1 MARKKKITDQQ
12 RRFVDEYFVDY
23 NQTAAAIRSGYSPR
37 SAAST
42 ACELM
47 KNPDIQ
53 EIIELRKAQLSSRL
67 GVSVQRI
74 RDRLAAMAFGSI
86 ANVVDVTEYGEIR
99 LKKIEDISEI
109 DMSAVQEL
117 TMTKGKNGSTLKVK
131 MYDAKGAAELLGK
144 EQGMFKDKLDI
155 NVTGSMS
162 DRLKSARERMNNVN
176 K

>member
-12 RRFVDEYFVDY
+12 LRFVDEYFIDY
-23 NQTAAAIRSGYSPR
+23 NQTAAAIRAGYSPR
-37 SAAST
+37 SASST
-42 ACELM
+42 ACDLM
-47 KNPDIQ
+47 KNPDI
-53 EIIELRKAQLSSRL
+53 EELIEFRKAQLSSRL

-74 RDRLAAMAFGSI
+74 RDRLASMAFGSI
-86 ANVVDVTEYGEIR
+86 ANVVDVTEDGQIK

-144 EQGMFKDKLDI
+144 EQGMFRDKLDVNI
-155 NVTGSMS
+155 TGGLA
-162 DRLKSARERMNNVN
+162 DRMEAARRRVKQDE
-176 K
+176 